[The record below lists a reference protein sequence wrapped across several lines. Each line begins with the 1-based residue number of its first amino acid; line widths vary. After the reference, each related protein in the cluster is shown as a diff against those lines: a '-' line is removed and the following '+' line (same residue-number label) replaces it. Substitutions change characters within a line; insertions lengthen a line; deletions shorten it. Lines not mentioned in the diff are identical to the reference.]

1 MDPLTAR
8 NCPFSFKQKRKE
20 RKRELERQRK
30 MDKKLKLERTK
41 KSGGFRSIPQTSIT
55 TNWSQLT
62 ARVAALLFVMRA
74 FPYDI

>member
-1 MDPLTAR
+1 
-8 NCPFSFKQKRKE
+8 
-20 RKRELERQRK
+20 